1 MVTLRSVDR
10 PRRGAFGLRIILMT
24 VSLDPRAMALTG
36 GAATGPLLVLATERV
51 IATALGVAGGG
62 LPVAAGATPVLALVA
77 PTGPCRGSSAP
88 ATSPSGSGSGWRSRA
103 GCFASTTRSCWTKR
117 RRRFVP
123 LEEQA
128 VYQRFMKIAAGRTA
142 IIVTHRLGAAGR
154 PHPGAGRRPHRRRR
168 HPRAPAR
175 PPRPCTTACSR
186 PRPPGTGEADGR
198 VEMEVDVQL

>member
-1 MVTLRSVDR
+1 
-10 PRRGAFGLRIILMT
+10 
-24 VSLDPRAMALTG
+24 MALTG

-62 LPVAAGATPVLALVA
+62 LPVAAVATPVLALVA
-77 PTGPCRGSSAP
+77 ANGALSREFGTRDLSLGQWQRLAIARGLFREHDTILLDE
-88 ATSPSGSGSGWRSRA
+88 AT
-103 GCFASTTRSCWTKR
+103 ASID
-117 RRRFVP
+117 P